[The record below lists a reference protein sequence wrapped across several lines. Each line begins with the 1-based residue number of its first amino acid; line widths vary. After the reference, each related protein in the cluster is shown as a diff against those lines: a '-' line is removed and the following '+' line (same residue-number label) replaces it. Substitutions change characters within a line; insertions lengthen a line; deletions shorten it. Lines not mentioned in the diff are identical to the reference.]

1 MDFTEVDRV
10 ARVYSGSYIVGQA
23 GTDYHESN
31 IFAFQTAK
39 NIDQMIDSLSSLSY
53 THSANEQN
61 YLFERNAKL
70 PFDPVLALFDLRKF
84 RKVEGVVG
92 HKCLRPKTRLD
103 QSQAVLRVENESIAD
118 AMNIVENMISNL
130 TVLCIPIASFSP
142 PSERNSPELEPM
154 Y

>member
-1 MDFTEVDRV
+1 MDFTEVQGV
-10 ARVYSGSYIVGQA
+10 ARVYSDSYIVGQT

-31 IFAFQTAK
+31 IFAFQTLK
-39 NIDQMIDSLSSLSY
+39 DVNQMVDSLASLSY

-70 PFDPVLALFDLRKF
+70 PFDHVLALVDLREF

-92 HKCLRPKTRLD
+92 HECLRPEAKLD
-103 QSQAVLRVENESIAD
+103 QSQAVLRVENQSIAD
-118 AMNIVENMISNL
+118 SMNIVENMISNL
-130 TVLCIPIASFSP
+130 TALCIPIASFGP
-142 PSERNSPELEPM
+142 PGERNSPQLKPM